1 MKKINGVKI
10 KTGGFFVYKSI
21 VPSKYTKKR
30 AFFES
35 SLNFIIYYFVI
46 GSSNG
51 LAGKSPE
58 LYRFTSGSASQ
69 AYLTN

>member
-1 MKKINGVKI
+1 MVS
-10 KTGGFFVYKSI
+10 KSKQVDFSFI
-21 VPSKYTKKR
+21 IASFLLSTQKKR